1 MKELA
6 LISSLGY
13 EVRIDQLILGKRYS
27 GGRSYQNVVGG
38 GGSSFEITDLKMLC
52 WRSWEECKSQR
63 S

>member
-38 GGSSFEITDLKMLC
+38 GEAALRLLT
-52 WRSWEECKSQR
+52 
-63 S
+63 